1 MGEADPAFHHGNSG
15 FFAGHNLLVRV
26 VSALILAPLAL
37 AAAYA
42 GGIAFIA
49 FWGLAA
55 LATLWEWIALVTGAG
70 NLLTFLVGAAS
81 IAVSALVV
89 VRDHPIAA
97 ILVIALG
104 ALATAIFAASTRR
117 TIVAAGV
124 AYAGMMLLA
133 PVLLRSGDHLGF
145 GAILFLFA
153 VVWTTDIFGYVFG
166 RAIGGPKLAPPISPN
181 KTWSGSLAGL
191 AGAAIAGG
199 LTALYFPGTNWFPP
213 VLIAI
218 LLSAAAQGGDLL
230 ESALKRR
237 FGVKDTSQLVPGHG
251 GVMDRLDGFWA
262 AALLGL
268 FIGLL
273 RGGFAHPA
281 QGLLVW

>member
-15 FFAGHNLLVRV
+15 VFAGHNFLVRV